1 MQNNFGEFFKIK
13 FNGHSHTKEMSV
25 SIKGLPNDFIINK
38 DDLIKDLKRR
48 KAGAIG
54 TTPRV
59 EADMPEII
67 YGDGEIT
74 ILFRNENIKDSDYN
88 QFIDHPRPSHS
99 DYVQWNRYKDEKL
112 LLGGGISSGRMS
124 VLLVSAGNV
133 AKQFLRTKFKNL
145 KANATITQI
154 GKVKDKNKFKEV
166 IEESI
171 NLGTSVGVGIH
182 CNVEGEIP
190 RFVGEPFFNGFE
202 SILSHLIF
210 SIPGVKGIAFGDG
223 FDSYTKFGH
232 ERNDLYIDSNGNTSS
247 NNEGGINGGLTNG
260 NIISFDVAV
269 KPTPSIAMEQNTFNF
284 KTNKIEPLLIGG
296 RHDVCFGLRVPVII
310 ESVTYITL
318 LELLL
323 CKENLG

>member
-1 MQNNFGEFFKIK
+1 MKNNFGEFFKIK

-59 EADMPEII
+59 EDDIPEII
-67 YGDGEIT
+67 YGDNEIT

-99 DYVQWNRYKDEKL
+99 DYVQWNRYHDESF
-112 LLGGGISSGRMS
+112 LLGGGISSGRMTL
-124 VLLVSAGNV
+124 LLVSAGNV
-133 AKQFLRTKFKNL
+133 AKQLIHKWYPNIKV
-145 KANATITQI
+145 NATIEQI
-154 GKVKDKNKFKEV
+154 GTITDKSNFKKI
-166 IEESI
+166 IEYAV
-171 NLGTSVGVGIH
+171 NHKTSVGVKIH
-182 CNVEGEIP
+182 CNVSQDVP
-190 RFVGEPFFNGFE
+190 RFIGEPFFNSFE

-223 FDSYTKFGH
+223 FDCYTKWGDL
-232 ERNDLYIDSNGNTSS
+232 RNDKFINSSGETST

-260 NIISFDVAV
+260 NPISFDVAI
-269 KPTPSIAMEQNTFNF
+269 KPTPSIGISQDTFNF
-284 KTNKIEPLLIGG
+284 KTNKIEPLEICG

-310 ESVTYITL
+310 ESVVYITL
-318 LELLL
+318 LELILW
-323 CKENLG
+323 KENMD